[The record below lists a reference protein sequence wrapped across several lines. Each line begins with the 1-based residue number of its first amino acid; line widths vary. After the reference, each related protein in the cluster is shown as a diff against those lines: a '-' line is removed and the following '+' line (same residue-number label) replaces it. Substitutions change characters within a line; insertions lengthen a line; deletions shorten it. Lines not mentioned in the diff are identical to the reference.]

1 MRPNCL
7 SVRVKVLGMSNF
19 MSGIAQSINTRIDYA
34 AINLLLGLISA
45 DRVYTAVLM
54 MFHRN
59 SPSPNL
65 RLLRQILMRVDLNI
79 TDSLRKS
86 DKLWFEHIGLLKG
99 YLILLNC
106 I

>member
-1 MRPNCL
+1 
-7 SVRVKVLGMSNF
+7 MSNF